1 MENLSAGMIEFAVER
16 YSDMLF
22 RICFVALGSR
32 EDAEDAVQDVFLKY
46 VEKTPDFET
55 EEHEKAWLIRVAINR
70 CRDIKR
76 KRHVQVDLTSLE
88 EYIGSSDDN
97 DALNALMSLPDKY
110 RTVLTLK
117 YMNGYNVQEIAR
129 IVGLTASTVK
139 MRLKRGR
146 EIFREEY
153 EA

>member
-46 VEKTPDFET
+46 VEKAPDFET

>member
-16 YSDMLF
+16 YSDMLY

-46 VEKTPDFET
+46 VEKAPDFET

-139 MRLKRGR
+139 MRLKKGR